1 MSMKLLKNAVKH
13 TILVTKHKWLVF
25 KFCCKL
31 GMPIRG
37 LMHDMSKFSPVEFF
51 ESIKYYDGKV
61 TPIEFCKKDKGY
73 SLSWLHHKGRNK
85 HHDSYWV
92 DLSAPQ
98 AAPVIPYKYV
108 IEMLCDKLSASITY
122 NGKDWTNSSEYDYW
136 QIEKKRIILN
146 PKVENF
152 LSAIITEIKDNGID
166 KVLTK
171 KHLKEQYKKYCID
184 DTREYKYVFHGQW
197 QEVEK

>member
-1 MSMKLLKNAVKH
+1 MSIKLLKNAVKH

-152 LSAIITEIKDNGID
+152 LSAVITEIKDNGID

-184 DTREYKYVFHGQW
+184 DMREYKYVFHGQW

>member
-25 KFCCKL
+25 KFCCKI
-31 GMPIRG
+31 GIPIRG
-37 LMHDMSKFSPVEFF
+37 LMHDLSKFSFEEFF
-51 ESIKYYDGKV
+51 ESIKYYNGKV
-61 TPIEFCKKDKGY
+61 SPINICKKDKGY
-73 SLSWLHHKGRNK
+73 SSSWLHHKGRNK

-108 IEMLCDKLSASITY
+108 AEMICDKLSASITY

-136 QIEKKRIILN
+136 QIEKTKIIMN
-146 PKVENF
+146 PKTEHF
-152 LSAIITEIKDNGID
+152 LSAVITEVKDQGID
-166 KVLTK
+166 KVLNK
-171 KHLKEQYKKYCID
+171 KHLKELYKKYCID
-184 DTREYKYVFHGQW
+184 DTTEYKYIFHGEW
-197 QEVEK
+197 QVVEK

>member
-1 MSMKLLKNAVKH
+1 MSIKLLKNAVKH

-108 IEMLCDKLSASITY
+108 IEMLCDKLSACITY

-136 QIEKKRIILN
+136 QIEKTRIILN

>member
-1 MSMKLLKNAVKH
+1 MSTNIFKNAIKH
-13 TILVTKHKWLVF
+13 IILVSKHKWLVF
-25 KFCCKL
+25 KFCCKI

-37 LMHDMSKFSPVEFF
+37 LRHDLSKFTPVEFF
-51 ESIKYYDGKV
+51 ESIKYYNGKMS
-61 TPIEFCKKDKGY
+61 PIKLCKQDKGY

-98 AAPVIPYKYV
+98 AAPVIPYKFV
-108 IEMLCDKLSASITY
+108 AEMLCDKLSASITY
-122 NGKDWTNSSEYDYW
+122 SGKDWTNSSEYDYW
-136 QIEKKRIILN
+136 QIEKTKIILN
-146 PKVENF
+146 PKVEKF
-152 LSAIITEIKDNGID
+152 LTAVITEIKDEGID

-184 DTREYKYVFHGQW
+184 DTTEYKYVFHGEW
-197 QEVEK
+197 QTVEK

>member
-1 MSMKLLKNAVKH
+1 M
-13 TILVTKHKWLVF
+13 
-25 KFCCKL
+25 
-31 GMPIRG
+31 
-37 LMHDMSKFSPVEFF
+37 
-51 ESIKYYDGKV
+51 
-61 TPIEFCKKDKGY
+61 
-73 SLSWLHHKGRNK
+73 HHKGRNK

-136 QIEKKRIILN
+136 QIEKTRIILN

-152 LSAIITEIKDNGID
+152 LSAVITEIKDNGID

-197 QEVEK
+197 QVVEK

>member
-152 LSAIITEIKDNGID
+152 LSAVITEIKDNGID

-197 QEVEK
+197 QVVEK

>member
-1 MSMKLLKNAVKH
+1 MSSNLIINAIKH
-13 TILVTKHKWLVF
+13 TKLVLKHKWLVF
-25 KFCCKL
+25 KFCCKI

-136 QIEKKRIILN
+136 QIEKTRLILN

-152 LSAIITEIKDNGID
+152 LSAVITEIKDNGID

>member
-1 MSMKLLKNAVKH
+1 MSMNLIKNAVKH

-25 KFCCKL
+25 KFCCKI

-37 LMHDMSKFSPVEFF
+37 LMHDMSKFSFIEFF
-51 ESIKYYDGKV
+51 DSIKYYDGKV
-61 TPIEFCKKDKGY
+61 SPNIVSRRINGY
-73 SLSWLHHKGRNK
+73 SKSWLHHQRKNK

-92 DLSAPQ
+92 DLYSPQ
-98 AAPVIPYKYV
+98 AAPVMPYKYAA
-108 IEMLCDKLSASITY
+108 EMICDKFSASITY

-136 QIEKKRIILN
+136 QIEKTRIILN

-152 LSAIITEIKDNGID
+152 LSAVITEIKDNGID

-171 KHLKEQYKKYCID
+171 KHLKEQYKKYCIN

-197 QEVEK
+197 QVVEK